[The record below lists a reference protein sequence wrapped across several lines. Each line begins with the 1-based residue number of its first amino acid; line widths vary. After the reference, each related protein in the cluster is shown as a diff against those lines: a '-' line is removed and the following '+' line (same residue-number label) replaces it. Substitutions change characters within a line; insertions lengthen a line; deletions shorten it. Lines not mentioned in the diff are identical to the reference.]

1 MKPCFKVRFYYCV
14 LKYYHYI
21 MNPNQELIEEF
32 RKNKKT
38 TFLAEEYIR
47 LENEEESIK
56 KMAEKDPAMFS
67 LADEEMKSIASQ
79 KENLLEQMKNIT
91 AVDEKADEFPNEA
104 VMEIRAGVGGE
115 EAAIF
120 AEDLAKIY
128 KRFSEL
134 KGWSFSFVN
143 ESRSSLGGY
152 KEVSIEIKGKEV
164 YKELRF
170 ETGVHRVQR
179 VPETE
184 KSGRVHTSTATVAV
198 LPIRKKSKIEIKPS
212 DLLVEFSRSGGAGGQ
227 NVNKVETAVRI
238 VHIPTGIDVRS
249 TAERSQA
256 KNKDK
261 AMSILIAKIELKK
274 EEEDA
279 KKFAGERK
287 DQIGTADRS
296 EKIRTYNILQDRV
309 TDHRVKHS
317 WYNIENIFAGDGMVD
332 IVDYIVKNNCKP
344 QDADADNSGQDAD

>member
-1 MKPCFKVRFYYCV
+1 M
-14 LKYYHYI
+14 LKLSLF

-32 RKNKKT
+32 LKNKKT
-38 TFLAEEYIR
+38 TFLAEEYVR

-56 KMAEKDPAMFS
+56 KMAEKDSAMFS
-67 LADEEMKSIASQ
+67 LAEEEIKNINSQ
-79 KENLLEQMKNIT
+79 KDNLLEQMKSIT
-91 AVDEKADEFPNEA
+91 AVDVEEEKFPNE
-104 VMEIRAGVGGE
+104 VIMEIRAGVGGE

-120 AEDLAKIY
+120 AEDLAKMY

-134 KGWSFSFVN
+134 KGWSFSYVN
-143 ESRSSLGGY
+143 ESRSALGGY
-152 KEVSIEIKGKEV
+152 KEVSIEIRGKEV

-184 KSGRVHTSTATVAV
+184 KSGRVHTSTASVAI

-249 TAERSQA
+249 TAERSQL
-256 KNKDK
+256 KNREK
-261 AMSILIAKIELKK
+261 AMSILLAKLELKK

-296 EKIRTYNILQDRV
+296 EKIRTYNVLQDRV

-317 WYNIENIFAGDGMVD
+317 WYNIENIFARDGMTDV
-332 IVDYIVKNNCKP
+332 VDYIVKNDGKP
-344 QDADADNSGQDAD
+344 QSGDLEEDND